1 MNRWLIRLF
10 ATALG
15 LSALALRAAPPA
27 NLPPDLVAVRSQ
39 VVAICRANTLRV
51 DNIPAVR
58 AQLDPLVARLAAWF
72 NTNRPPNEVA
82 LTQRPWKS
90 LWYDDPTIDEAS
102 NGSFGGTVYG
112 LNRDAIYQVVEDGY
126 YYNVSE
132 VVIQKGRRTTKLQNF
147 LKGAYTLANRPDA
160 GNAGQPKLNVV
171 DLEFVYNGAR
181 QGGLPAGL
189 DLRRLVRAVETRRYA
204 VSRVPGP
211 IGITGQLWN
220 AYIDDD
226 LRISLGE
233 QDDEPG
239 VTDLYI
245 LEVSPR
251 VVPGPA

>member
-1 MNRWLIRLF
+1 MIRLF
-10 ATALG
+10 VIALG
-15 LSALALRAAPPA
+15 LSALSLRAAPPA
-27 NLPPDLVAVRSQ
+27 TLPPDLVAVRSQ
-39 VVAICRANTLRV
+39 VVAICRANTLRE

-72 NTNRPPNEVA
+72 NTNRPPDEVT

-102 NGSFGGTVYG
+102 NGSFGTTVYG

-132 VVIQKGRRTTKLQNF
+132 VVIRKGRRTTKLQNF
-147 LKGAYTLANRPDA
+147 LKGAYTLANRPGPA
-160 GNAGQPKLNVV
+160 NVGQSRLNVV
-171 DLEFVYNGAR
+171 DLEFVFNAAR
-181 QGGLPAGL
+181 QGGLPVGL
-189 DLRRLVRAVETRRYA
+189 DLRRLVKAVETGRYA

-211 IGITGQLWN
+211 IGVTGQLWN
-220 AYIDDD
+220 AYIDED

-233 QDDEPG
+233 QDDEPDI
-239 VTDLYI
+239 TDLYI

-251 VVPGPA
+251 VTPGPT